1 MPTFS
6 SGSTWRNFHA
16 PEEQFLPVRKHQQP
30 LFHLKETAE
39 NKIVKIATPRRL
51 IVSDI
56 VNLHGICVA
65 GWGIAQVLEVAVK
78 PMLETGALVKL
89 LPEWGDERFPIYAVY
104 PSRNYVPPKV
114 RVFIDFVSSAVS
126 QGTRP

>member
-1 MPTFS
+1 
-6 SGSTWRNFHA
+6 
-16 PEEQFLPVRKHQQP
+16 
-30 LFHLKETAE
+30 
-39 NKIVKIATPRRL
+39 VKIATTGRL

-65 GWGIAQVLEVAVK
+65 GWGIAQVLEAAVR

-114 RVFIDFVSSAVS
+114 RVFIDFVSSVVS
-126 QGTRP
+126 KGARP